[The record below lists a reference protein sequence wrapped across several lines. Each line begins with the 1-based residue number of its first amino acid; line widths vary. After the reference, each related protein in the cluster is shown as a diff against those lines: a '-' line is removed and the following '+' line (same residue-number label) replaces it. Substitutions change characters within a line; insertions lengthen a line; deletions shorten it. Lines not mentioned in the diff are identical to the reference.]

1 MRMTG
6 VLGVV
11 VVGVDDA
18 VVIDAVVVVD
28 GAGDEAEL
36 VDAIDVDRDVL
47 ILGSRV
53 RMELR
58 S

>member
-1 MRMTG
+1 MTG